1 MQSRAIAGLALVAA
15 LAALAACGEK
25 EVILQGERLDV
36 RAPVENQVTT
46 EGAPAPTDEAG
57 AVNRSVPISLGA
69 PVSLAEWTHR
79 GSNVRHL
86 APHNVLSPRPQLV
99 WSSSI
104 GQGSSRRYRVATTP
118 VVAGGRIFTI
128 DSHSTLA
135 ATSTGGATLWSVDLA
150 PALDPGSEASGG
162 GLAFGDGKLLV
173 TTGYGEL
180 IAVEPTNGA
189 ILWRQRF
196 SSAATGAP
204 TVADGTVYVIARD
217 SSAWAI
223 DSSNGKV
230 RWQLPGVPGQTSYI
244 GGGGPAL
251 SDRLVLFP
259 FSSGNLVAALRTGG
273 MQMWSAPVAGNRI
286 ARGYSKIQDLAA
298 DPVVSGNTIYIANAS
313 GRTVAVDATTGKRK
327 WEATEGAVNTIAVA
341 GGSVFLVNDEN
352 RLVRLDA
359 ATGDVIWSAEMPLYP
374 QEKPRKRRS
383 IYAHYGPVLAG
394 GHLVVASSDGVLRL
408 FDPTNGA
415 LVGTSQLPAGAA
427 TAPVVVG
434 GMLFVVGEDGK
445 LHAFR

>member
-1 MQSRAIAGLALVAA
+1 MQSRAIAVLALV
-15 LAALAACGEK
+15 AALAACGEK

-36 RAPVENQVTT
+36 RATLGTNPTN
-46 EGAPAPTDEAG
+46 EGEPAPTDEPG
-57 AVNRSVPISLGA
+57 ATNRSVPISLGA
-69 PVSLAEWTHR
+69 PVALAEWSHR

-86 APHNVLSPRPQLV
+86 APHNALSASPQLI
-99 WSSSI
+99 WSSAI
-104 GQGSSRRYRVATTP
+104 GEKSSRRYRIATTP
-118 VVAGGRIFTI
+118 VVAGGRVFTI
-128 DSHSTLA
+128 DARSTLT
-135 ATSTGGATLWSVDLA
+135 ATSTGGATLWTANLA
-150 PALDPGSEASGG
+150 PQLDPGSEASGG
-162 GLAFGDGKLLV
+162 GLAYGDGKLFV

-180 IAVEPTNGA
+180 IAVEPSNGA

-196 SSAATGAP
+196 TSAVTGAP

-223 DSSNGKV
+223 DSANGKV
-230 RWQLPGVPGQTSYI
+230 RWQLPGVPGQTSYL

-251 SDRLVLFP
+251 TDRFVLFP
-259 FSSGNLVAALRTGG
+259 FSSGNLVAAFRTGG
-273 MQMWSAPVAGNRI
+273 MQMWSAPVFGNRV
-286 ARGYSKIQDLAA
+286 ARGYSKIQDLAS

-313 GRTVAVDATTGKRK
+313 GRTVAIDATTGKRK

-341 GGSVFLVNDEN
+341 GGSIFLVNDEN

-359 ATGDVIWSAEMPLYP
+359 STGDVIWATEMPLYP
-374 QEKPRKRRS
+374 QEKPRKRKS
-383 IYAHYGPVLAG
+383 IYAHYGPVMAG
-394 GHLVVASSDGVLRL
+394 GHLVVASSDGLLRL

-415 LVGTSQLPAGAA
+415 LVGTSQMPAGAA

-434 GMLFVVGEDGK
+434 GTLFVVGEDGK